1 MFSSNIFWRPIN
13 SDYVDDVFCHVPV
26 WDCFKLVKVYPLFC
40 AGQIPPIFLS
50 PTLLNMDHKW
60 KGLLGAIVRSSGVCG
75 LHPMVRV
82 ELRGRHMCPLF
93 VSPPTNKGC
102 AFISTTSAALNLSAK
117 THATIIFMWVCFY
130 RSSPTALIVSPLP
143 RGHWGLSST
152 FKS

>member
-1 MFSSNIFWRPIN
+1 MLMMYFAMCLCEIALNSWKCTLFVERWPYTTYFPLSNIVEHW
-13 SDYVDDVFCHVPV
+13 
-26 WDCFKLVKVYPLFC
+26 
-40 AGQIPPIFLS
+40 
-50 PTLLNMDHKW
+50 LLNMDHKW

>member
-1 MFSSNIFWRPIN
+1 MLQTGES
-13 SDYVDDVFCHVPV
+13 VPFLWSAV
-26 WDCFKLVKVYPLFC
+26 
-40 AGQIPPIFLS
+40 QIPLIFLS
-50 PTLLNMDHKW
+50 PATLLNMDHKW

-117 THATIIFMWVCFY
+117 THATIIFM
-130 RSSPTALIVSPLP
+130 
-143 RGHWGLSST
+143 
-152 FKS
+152 